1 MITIK
6 RLEFNP
12 FRENT
17 YVLSDDTGECL
28 ILDPGCQEPEE
39 QDLLLAHFEENDLKP
54 VKMVNTHCHIDHI
67 LGTAFMY
74 DQFKLPFLIH
84 PLEKPLLTA
93 SIAQGE
99 FFGLEVQTPP
109 DPSGFLNQGDTVTF
123 GDSVF
128 EVIHIP
134 GHSPGG
140 IVLLNKEQQCI
151 FTGDVLFQGSIG
163 RTDLPGGNYDSLV
176 SSIREKLLILDPEIR
191 VYPGHGPDTTIGIEK
206 QSNPFF
212 NISSNKY

>member
-1 MITIK
+1 MISIK
-6 RLEFNP
+6 RFEFNP

-17 YVLSDDTGECL
+17 YVISDDTGECL

-39 QDLLLAHFEENDLKP
+39 QDLLLAYFKENHLKP
-54 VKMVNTHCHIDHI
+54 VKIVNTHCHIDHI
-67 LGTAFMY
+67 LGTAFLN
-74 DQFKLPFLIH
+74 DQLKLPFLIH

-109 DPSGFLNQGDTVTF
+109 EPTDYLNEGDTVTF
-123 GDSVF
+123 GNSMF

-140 IVLLNKEQQCI
+140 IVLLNKEQQCM

-163 RTDLPGGNYDSLV
+163 RTDLPGGDYDSLV
-176 SSIREKLLILDPEIR
+176 NSIRQKLLILDPEIR
-191 VYPGHGPDTTIGIEK
+191 VYPGHGPDTTIGIEN

-212 NISSNKY
+212 Q

>member
-17 YVLSDDTGECL
+17 YVISDNTGEC
-28 ILDPGCQEPEE
+28 IIVDPGCQEPEE
-39 QDLLLAHFEENDLKP
+39 QELLLEYFKEKQLKP
-54 VKMVNTHCHIDHI
+54 VKIVNTHCHIDHI
-67 LGTAFMY
+67 LGTAFLH
-74 DQFKLPFLIH
+74 DKFRLPFLIH
-84 PLEKPLLTA
+84 LEEKPLLKA

-109 DPSGFLNQGDTVTF
+109 DPTGFLNEGDTVTF
-123 GDSVF
+123 GNSVF
-128 EVIHIP
+128 AVIHIP

-140 IVLLNKEQQCI
+140 IVLLNMNQKCM

-163 RTDLPGGNYDSLV
+163 RTDLPGGDYESLV
-176 SSIREKLLILDPEIR
+176 SSIRQKLLILDPDIR
-191 VYPGHGPDTTIGIEK
+191 VYPGHGPDTTIGTEN

-212 NISSNKY
+212 Q

>member
-1 MITIK
+1 MISIK
-6 RLEFNP
+6 RFEFNP

-17 YVLSDDTGECL
+17 YVISDDTGECL
-28 ILDPGCQEPEE
+28 IMDPGCQEPEE
-39 QDLLLAHFEENDLKP
+39 QDLLLAYFEENDLKP
-54 VKMVNTHCHIDHI
+54 VKIVNTHCHIDHI
-67 LGTAFMY
+67 LGTAFLH
-74 DQFKLPFLIH
+74 DQLKLPFLIH

-99 FFGLEVQTPP
+99 FFGLEVQIPP
-109 DPSGFLNQGDTVTF
+109 EPTDYLNEGDTVTF
-123 GDSVF
+123 GKSMF

-140 IVLLNKEQQCI
+140 IVLLNKEQQCM

-163 RTDLPGGNYDSLV
+163 RTDLPGGDYDSLV
-176 SSIREKLLILDPEIR
+176 NSIRQKLLLLDPEIR
-191 VYPGHGPDTTIGIEK
+191 VFPGHGPDTTIGVEN

-212 NISSNKY
+212 Q

>member
-17 YVLSDDTGECL
+17 YILSDDTGEC
-28 ILDPGCQEPEE
+28 IIVDPGCQEPEE
-39 QDLLLAHFEENDLKP
+39 QDLLLAYFEKHQLTP
-54 VKMVNTHCHIDHI
+54 VKIVNTHCHIDHI
-67 LGTAFMY
+67 LGTAFLH
-74 DQFKLPFLIH
+74 DQFGLPFLIH
-84 PLEKPLLTA
+84 PLEKPLLTS

-109 DPSGFLNQGDTVTF
+109 EPTGFLDEGDTVTF
-123 GDSVF
+123 GRSKF
-128 EVIHIP
+128 GVIHIP

-140 IVLLNKEQQCI
+140 IVLLNKEQRCM

-163 RTDLPGGNYDSLV
+163 RTDLPGGDYDSLV
-176 SSIREKLLILDPEIR
+176 SSIRQKLLILDPEIR
-191 VYPGHGPDTTIGIEK
+191 VYPGHGPDTAIGIEN

-212 NISSNKY
+212 R

>member
-6 RLEFNP
+6 RFEFNP

-28 ILDPGCQEPEE
+28 IVDPGCQEPEE
-39 QDLLLAHFEENDLKP
+39 QDLLLDHLEKNDLEP

-67 LGTAFMY
+67 LGTAFLH

-84 PLEKPLLTA
+84 PEEKPLLKA

-99 FFGLEVQTPP
+99 FFGLKVQTPP
-109 DPSGFLNQGDTVTF
+109 EPTGFLNEGDTVTF
-123 GDSVF
+123 GDSMF

-140 IVLLNKEQQCI
+140 IVLLNREQQCMI
-151 FTGDVLFQGSIG
+151 TGDVLFQGSIG
-163 RTDLPGGNYDSLV
+163 RTDLPGGDFDSLV
-176 SSIREKLLILDPEIR
+176 NSIREKLLTLNPEIK

-212 NISSNKY
+212 

>member
-6 RLEFNP
+6 RFEFNP

-28 ILDPGCQEPEE
+28 IVDPGCQEPEE
-39 QDLLLAHFEENDLKP
+39 QDLLLDHLEMNDLEP

-67 LGTAFMY
+67 LGTAFLH

-84 PLEKPLLTA
+84 PEEKPLLKS

-99 FFGLEVQTPP
+99 FFGLKVQTPP
-109 DPSGFLNQGDTVTF
+109 EPTGFLNEGDTVTF
-123 GDSVF
+123 GDSMF

-140 IVLLNKEQQCI
+140 IVLLNREQQCMI
-151 FTGDVLFQGSIG
+151 TGDVLFQGSIG
-163 RTDLPGGNYDSLV
+163 RTDLPGGDYDSLV
-176 SSIREKLLILDPEIR
+176 NSIREKLLTLDAGIK
-191 VYPGHGPDTTIGIEK
+191 VYPGHGPATAIGIEK

-212 NISSNKY
+212 NFLNK

>member
-1 MITIK
+1 MISIK
-6 RLEFNP
+6 RFEFNP

-17 YVLSDDTGECL
+17 YVLSDNTGECL

-39 QDLLLAHFEENDLKP
+39 QDLLLAYFNENDLKP
-54 VKMVNTHCHIDHI
+54 VKIVNTHCHIDHI
-67 LGTAFMY
+67 LGTAFLN

-109 DPSGFLNQGDTVTF
+109 EPSDYLNEGDTVTF
-123 GDSVF
+123 GNSMF

-140 IVLLNKEQQCI
+140 IVLLNKEQQCM

-163 RTDLPGGNYDSLV
+163 RTDLPGGDYDSLV
-176 SSIREKLLILDPEIR
+176 NSIRQKLLILDPEIR
-191 VYPGHGPDTTIGIEK
+191 VFPGHGPDTTIGIEN

-212 NISSNKY
+212 Q

>member
-17 YVLSDDTGECL
+17 YVISDDTGECL
-28 ILDPGCQEPEE
+28 IVDPGCQEPEE
-39 QDLLLAHFEENDLKP
+39 QDLLLVYLEENHLKP
-54 VKMVNTHCHIDHI
+54 VKIVNTHCHIDHI
-67 LGTAFMY
+67 LGTAFLH
-74 DQFKLPFLIH
+74 DQFMLPFLIH
-84 PLEKPLLTA
+84 PEEKPLLTA
-93 SIAQGE
+93 SVAQGE
-99 FFGLEVQTPP
+99 FFGLEVRTPP
-109 DPSGFLNQGDTVTF
+109 EPTDLLNEGDMVTF

-140 IVLLNKEQQCI
+140 IVLLNKDQRCM

-163 RTDLPGGNYDSLV
+163 RTDLPGGDYDSLV
-176 SSIREKLLILDPEIR
+176 SSIRQKLLILDPEIR
-191 VYPGHGPDTTIGIEK
+191 VYPGHGPDTTIGIEN

-212 NISSNKY
+212 Q

>member
-1 MITIK
+1 MILIK
-6 RLEFNP
+6 RFEFNP

-28 ILDPGCQEPEE
+28 IVDPGCQEPEE
-39 QDLLLAHFEENDLKP
+39 QDLLLDYFKENHLKP
-54 VKMVNTHCHIDHI
+54 VKIVNTHCHIDHI
-67 LGTAFMY
+67 LGTAFLH

-84 PLEKPLLTA
+84 PQEKPLLTA

-99 FFGLEVQTPP
+99 LFGLEVQTPP
-109 DPSGFLNQGDTVTF
+109 DPTEYLNEGDTVTF
-123 GDSVF
+123 GNSMF

-140 IVLLNKEQQCI
+140 IVLLNKDQRCM

-163 RTDLPGGNYDSLV
+163 RTDLPGGDYDSLV
-176 SSIREKLLILDPEIR
+176 NSIRQKLLILDPEIR
-191 VYPGHGPDTTIGIEK
+191 VYPGHGPDTTIGIEN

-212 NISSNKY
+212 Q

>member
-1 MITIK
+1 MISIK
-6 RLEFNP
+6 RFEFNP

-17 YVLSDDTGECL
+17 YVISDDTGECL

-39 QDLLLAHFEENDLKP
+39 QDLLLAYFEENDLKP
-54 VKMVNTHCHIDHI
+54 VKIVNTHCHIDHI
-67 LGTAFMY
+67 LGTAFLH
-74 DQFKLPFLIH
+74 DQLKLPFLIH

-109 DPSGFLNQGDTVTF
+109 EPTDFLNEGDTVTF
-123 GDSVF
+123 GNSMF

-140 IVLLNKEQQCI
+140 IVLLNKEQQCM

-163 RTDLPGGNYDSLV
+163 RTDLPGGDYDSLV
-176 SSIREKLLILDPEIR
+176 NSIRQKLLLLDPEIR
-191 VYPGHGPDTTIGIEK
+191 VFPGHGPDTTIGVEN

-212 NISSNKY
+212 Q